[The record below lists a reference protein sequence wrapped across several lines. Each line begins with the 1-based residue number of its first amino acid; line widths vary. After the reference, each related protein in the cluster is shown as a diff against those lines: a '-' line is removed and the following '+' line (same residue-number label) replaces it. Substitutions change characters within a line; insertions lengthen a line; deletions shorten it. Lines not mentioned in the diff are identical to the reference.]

1 MVITSIDEHPNY
13 DRLSELQ
20 CFDDTKSGVKG
31 LIDSGIS
38 KLPLIF
44 YDPTNDLSNKN
55 SICEESHLSNNNNNN
70 NNNNIP
76 IIDLGGVTTQRKE
89 IVNRV
94 KEASET
100 WGFFQIVNH
109 GISESV
115 LEAMKNG
122 ARRFYEQDDEKKK
135 EFYTRDVTKKFVYN
149 SNIDLFHS
157 SAAHWRDSFFSY
169 MAPNPPNPQDL
180 PEACRNEMIMYT
192 KEVMKLGSCLFELL
206 SEALGLDSNYLK
218 KMECDEGLVFIS
230 HYYPP
235 CPEPELTM
243 GIAKHSDNDFL
254 TVLLQD
260 HIGGL
265 QVLHENTWFDVPPL
279 DGALVVN
286 IGDLLQ
292 LITNDKFKSVNH
304 RVLANRKG
312 PRISVACFFSTSF
325 QPSSRLYGPIKEL
338 LSENNP
344 PIYRQT
350 TVQEYVSYLATH
362 GIDSPLQRFRI

>member
-1 MVITSIDEHPNY
+1 MVITRIDEHPNY

-20 CFDDTKSGVKG
+20 AFDDTKCGVKG

-38 KLPLIF
+38 KLPLMF
-44 YDPTNDLSNKN
+44 HDPTNDDLSNKN
-55 SICEESHLSNNNNNN
+55 SNCG
-70 NNNNIP
+70 NIP
-76 IIDLGGVTTQRKE
+76 IIDLGGLITSNDDHESTKSQRKK
-89 IVNRV
+89 IVDRV

-135 EFYTRDVTKKFVYN
+135 EFYTRDVTKKFVYH

-169 MAPNPPNPQDL
+169 MAPNPPKPQDL

-206 SEALGLDSNYLK
+206 SEALGLDSNHLK
-218 KMECDEGLVFIS
+218 KMECDEGLALIS
-230 HYYPP
+230 QYYPP

-243 GIAKHSDNDFL
+243 GIGKHSDNDFL

-265 QVLHENTWFDVPPL
+265 QVMHENTWCDVPPVP
-279 DGALVVN
+279 GALVVN